1 MEKRI
6 VLRPDRIQTRE
17 DMNLYMQGL
26 FSFEGEHACS
36 NLDALR
42 DSLSEVTEDTVIV
55 LTPETIQKI
64 CENEYSYKVLLALG
78 YAAEENPHL
87 SIRFREALKAY
98 E

>member
-26 FSFEGEHACS
+26 FSFEGEYACS